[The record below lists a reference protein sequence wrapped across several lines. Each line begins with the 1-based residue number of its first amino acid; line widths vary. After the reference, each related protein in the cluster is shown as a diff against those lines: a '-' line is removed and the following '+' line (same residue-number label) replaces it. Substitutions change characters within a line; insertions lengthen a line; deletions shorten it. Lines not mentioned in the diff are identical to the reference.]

1 MTMDGEELG
10 GADSGAF
17 DWDAAFEA
25 IVAPLRLPRHRRVAR
40 AVGSVVLAAAMLGM
54 TWMMLL
60 QMVAAQARGL
70 AYPMR

>member
-1 MTMDGEELG
+1 VTMDRKELG

-40 AVGSVVLAAAMLGM
+40 AVGSVVLAAALLGV
-54 TWMMLL
+54 TWILLL

-70 AYPMR
+70 AYLMR

>member
-1 MTMDGEELG
+1 MTMDRDEF
-10 GADSGAF
+10 AASDSGAF

>member
-1 MTMDGEELG
+1 MDRDGLG
-10 GADSGAF
+10 GAEGGTF

-40 AVGSVVLAAAMLGM
+40 AVGSAVLAAALLAV

-70 AYPMR
+70 SHPMR